1 MPSAVARRCAP
12 LPKFA
17 RVTRTGASVP
27 SRPVRGWLVCG
38 LVSALARGA
47 IADDHGDAEA
57 RVPGFVN
64 DPVSAYLSERLAVRT
79 RDGYSLEGGTPSEG
93 LVWLDEFAV
102 PGFHRDGRSAF
113 TLEGVDHFLITND
126 VTVDN
131 GTTGGGVVA
140 ATSNPV
146 KREHAGEVSTR
157 DLIAVARGDYQSL
170 VARTSLFVPNDR
182 ELESQDVQIHSLWR
196 RTGTYVLYAT
206 AFATRDQHGD
216 DLRDAGRATVVLDYR
231 NDGWQATSAQS
242 ISDGERRFERGL
254 IQHARIN
261 ELSFDTRERLAHTL
275 SDVAGLSLVRWT
287 ASAEAH
293 VTRHDLDLA
302 APADDFENVARAGI
316 PAADDVSHTY
326 RGVVWTPDV
335 AGSLAVDAVLDQ
347 HLDLDAGVRVDAFG
361 SDVAI
366 EPRAVLT
373 ARLPHDQAVRLAAG
387 AYRRAAEQGE
397 ELEHPELHPERT
409 TRISLE
415 ADKQFGAWF
424 YNAELYYAD
433 RTHLIVR
440 DGNGNLANT
449 GNGTTYG
456 TYGLVGRSA
465 HHWVGQLAVRLEH
478 DDRQDAPRGLVRPF
492 EFSQPIRLEARLTR
506 FVGPWSFG
514 ARFELR
520 EGLPYTAVTSV
531 DYDSDRDVYTPS
543 FDHALRRALAV
554 ASPARR
560 PDRSQRGRRSRR
572 FSTSRTS
579 TTIATRSAGRTTST
593 SRSAARSRARRSCR
607 RSACEVSCEAPV
619 AGARRVR
626 AGAGRTRGLAA
637 RSGSRGRGA
646 RDAAGHRRRRARD

>member
-1 MPSAVARRCAP
+1 
-12 LPKFA
+12 
-17 RVTRTGASVP
+17 
-27 SRPVRGWLVCG
+27 
-38 LVSALARGA
+38 
-47 IADDHGDAEA
+47 
-57 RVPGFVN
+57 
-64 DPVSAYLSERLAVRT
+64 
-79 RDGYSLEGGTPSEG
+79 EGGKPSEA

-102 PGFHRDGRSAF
+102 PGFHRDGRGAF

-126 VTVDN
+126 TNVDY

-140 ATSNPV
+140 ATSNPE
-146 KREHAGEVSTR
+146 KREHAADVSTR

-170 VARTSLFVPNDR
+170 VLRTSLLGFAAPLFVPNDR
-182 ELESQDVQIHSLWR
+182 ELRIDDAPNSQDLQIHSLWR
-196 RTGTYVLYAT
+196 RTETYVLYAT
-206 AFATRDQHGD
+206 AFATRDQLSYFTDRTEHAD
-216 DLRDAGRATVVLDYR
+216 QRVEDLRDAGRATVVFDYR
-231 NDGWQATSAQS
+231 HDGWQATSAHS

-254 IQHARIN
+254 AQHERIN
-261 ELSFDTRERLAHTL
+261 ELSFDTRELLAHTL
-275 SDVAGLSLVRWT
+275 SNVAGLSLVRWT

-316 PAADDVSHTY
+316 PATDDVSHTY

-335 AGSLAVDAVLDQ
+335 AGSLAVDAVLDKY
-347 HLDLDAGVRVDAFG
+347 LDLYAGVRVDAFG
-361 SDVAI
+361 TDVAI
-366 EPRAVLT
+366 EPRAALS
-373 ARLPHDQAVRLAAG
+373 AELPNGHSVRLGAG

-456 TYGLVGRSA
+456 TYGLVGHSA

-478 DDRQDAPRGLVRPF
+478 DDRQDAPRGIVRPF

-506 FVGPWSFG
+506 FVGKWSFG

-520 EGLPYTAVTSV
+520 EGLPYTAVTGT
-531 DYDSDRDVYTPS
+531 DYASDRDVYTPHFGVLYGERLPWHHQLDIRIDRRWEKFS
-543 FDHALRRALAV
+543 AFLDIANVYDSRDAVGWMYNFDFTQRRAIQG
-554 ASPARR
+554 PAIV
-560 PDRSQRGRRSRR
+560 PTIGVRG
-572 FSTSRTS
+572 
-579 TTIATRSAGRTTST
+579 
-593 SRSAARSRARRSCR
+593 
-607 RSACEVSCEAPV
+607 E
-619 AGARRVR
+619 
-626 AGAGRTRGLAA
+626 L
-637 RSGSRGRGA
+637 
-646 RDAAGHRRRRARD
+646 